1 MRARDRHAQ
10 VDASAESEVY
20 GKGMK
25 IPFAEEDD
33 VLLGTTDKARWAYAA
48 TKMIDWKPVRSLDE
62 ILDDVIRHEK
72 SVAQAGA

>member
-1 MRARDRHAQ
+1 MACGAIFAFG
-10 VDASAESEVY
+10 VASTSCA
-20 GKGMK
+20 
-25 IPFAEEDD
+25 P
-33 VLLGTTDKARWAYAA
+33 DKARWAYAA